1 VRVLHAIAGGE
12 VGGAEAFFLR
22 LVRAL
27 AGAGLEQQVVMR
39 PNPARAAGLAA
50 AGVAATE
57 ARFGGALDLTTA
69 GAVARACDAFRPD
82 VMLAWMS
89 RAARFAA
96 RARRRAPPVLAA
108 RLGGY
113 YKLKYYQ
120 GCDHL
125 IGNTPD
131 IVGWIARQGWPQDRV
146 HFLPNFVDDRA
157 LPPIARA
164 AVGTPTDA
172 PVILALGR
180 LHRNKGFDVLLH
192 ALPAVPDAVLW
203 IAGEGPERAA
213 LTTLADTLGIAGR
226 VRFLGWRD
234 DVAALLAA
242 ADVLCC
248 PSRHEPL
255 GNVVIE
261 AWAHRRPVVAAAA
274 AGPAWLVAA
283 EETGLLVP
291 VDDASALA
299 AALRRLIADPALAA
313 RLVDG
318 GRRAYEDGF
327 AEAAVVAR
335 YRDFFARVTA

>member
-1 VRVLHAIAGGE
+1 MRVLHAIAGGE
-12 VGGAEAFFLR
+12 VGGAEAFFVR

-27 AGAGLEQQVVMR
+27 AGAGIEQFVVMR

-50 AGVAATE
+50 AGVPAAE
-57 ARFGGALDLTTA
+57 ARFGGAFDLATA
-69 GAVARACDAFRPD
+69 GAIARAGEAFRPD

-131 IVGWIARQGWPQDRV
+131 IVGWIVGQGWPKDRV
-146 HFLPNFVDDRA
+146 HFLPNFVDDAA

-164 AVGTPTDA
+164 AVGTPADA

-192 ALPAVPDAVLW
+192 ALPYVPGAVLW
-203 IAGEGPERAA
+203 IAGEGPEREA
-213 LTTLADTLGIAGR
+213 LMTLADELRIADR

-242 ADVLCC
+242 ADLLCC

-283 EETGLLVP
+283 EETGLLAP
-291 VDDASALA
+291 VDDPSALA
-299 AALRRLIADPALAA
+299 AALRRLTGDPALAA
-313 RLVDG
+313 RLSAA
-318 GRRAYEDGF
+318 GRRAYEDRF

-335 YRDFFARVTA
+335 YRDFFERIAA